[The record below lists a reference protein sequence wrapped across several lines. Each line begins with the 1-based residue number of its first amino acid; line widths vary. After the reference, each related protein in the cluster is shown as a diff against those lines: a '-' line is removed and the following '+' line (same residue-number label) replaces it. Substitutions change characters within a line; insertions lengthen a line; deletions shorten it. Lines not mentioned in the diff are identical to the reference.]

1 MADDPQGKE
10 EKIQASLARAR
21 ARVKTAPKSTATTPI
36 AVKPAGQ
43 YIVPQHELWPE
54 VARALPNEIVRS
66 ALFNAKNKKS
76 KREHLKNAEI
86 AVIGTGKMTYS
97 GEELR
102 QDDQTLWL
110 QLIHLA
116 RSQPLGQVITFT
128 PNSFCQAVGWNVS
141 GKSYERIRECLTRLQ
156 ATSLSIYSDR
166 LKEGVSLSMVP
177 KFRWFD
183 EASGTK
189 LKNYQVQVAPELV
202 ELFADMQYTQT
213 EWQQRLALPVG
224 LATWLHGYLASHK
237 TPFAIKIDTIRKGA
251 GMSTESMSSAQ
262 QTIENA
268 LEALREVGFLES
280 WKIQDGLVHFVRAP
294 KP

>member
-10 EKIQASLARAR
+10 EKIQASLAKAR
-21 ARVKTAPKSTATTPI
+21 ARVKTAPPATAAAPI
-36 AVKPAGQ
+36 ATKPAGQ

-128 PNSFCQAVGWNVS
+128 PNSFCLAVGWNVS
-141 GKSYERIRECLTRLQ
+141 GKSYECHGLPYCDSFYRRSVGWPTQRAAGKVFGQPTPCTHHVGNALQLRVFPSAQGARAPPFASTWVPHGSTFPHRHQRRTRHCPAPRLQ
-156 ATSLSIYSDR
+156 L
-166 LKEGVSLSMVP
+166 
-177 KFRWFD
+177 
-183 EASGTK
+183 
-189 LKNYQVQVAPELV
+189 
-202 ELFADMQYTQT
+202 
-213 EWQQRLALPVG
+213 
-224 LATWLHGYLASHK
+224 
-237 TPFAIKIDTIRKGA
+237 
-251 GMSTESMSSAQ
+251 
-262 QTIENA
+262 
-268 LEALREVGFLES
+268 
-280 WKIQDGLVHFVRAP
+280 
-294 KP
+294 